1 MMTSVG
7 QLADDIRSGSTTA
20 SVATLQAANAV
31 AATNNRLNAWL
42 TMNAEAESDAQG
54 IDHER
59 SLGIKAG
66 ALSGVPCGIKDL
78 IDVAGMPTTAGS
90 NFPHHV
96 ATQDA
101 AVVKLLRAAGAV
113 ILGKTATHEFAFGPT
128 GDIAA
133 TGPTCNPHDP
143 TRMSGGSSSGSGAAV
158 AAGHVP
164 FALGTDTGGSV
175 RIPAALCGTVGLRPT
190 SGTLDAIGVLP
201 LAPTLDTVGVLAS
214 DVDGVSRVWAAI
226 SQGASDPVMAVPG
239 TVRVGL
245 IADEFYS
252 KVSGDVADSMKNAV
266 HTLCNAGVVVADV
279 TLGWLEESIS
289 VYDHIQCAEA
299 VVTHRQRLLE
309 NPELFQNE
317 VRMRLQGA
325 QRVQEREYHSALTR
339 RSDWQ
344 ARVAEYFGDCDVL
357 ICPTS
362 PITAPLI
369 GQRSGFDAGW
379 STAKEALLNF
389 TSPWSV
395 LGVPALALPM
405 GKNAVG
411 MPMSVQLLGRPNDE
425 QTVFSIGLLLEELLR
440 ATNSQLERS
449 SQ

>member
-1 MMTSVG
+1 
-7 QLADDIRSGSTTA
+7 
-20 SVATLQAANAV
+20 
-31 AATNNRLNAWL
+31 
-42 TMNAEAESDAQG
+42 
-54 IDHER
+54 
-59 SLGIKAG
+59 
-66 ALSGVPCGIKDL
+66 
-78 IDVAGMPTTAGS
+78 
-90 NFPHHV
+90 
-96 ATQDA
+96 
-101 AVVKLLRAAGAV
+101 
-113 ILGKTATHEFAFGPT
+113 
-128 GDIAA
+128 
-133 TGPTCNPHDP
+133 
-143 TRMSGGSSSGSGAAV
+143 
-158 AAGHVP
+158 
-164 FALGTDTGGSV
+164 
-175 RIPAALCGTVGLRPT
+175 
-190 SGTLDAIGVLP
+190 
-201 LAPTLDTVGVLAS
+201 
-214 DVDGVSRVWAAI
+214 
-226 SQGASDPVMAVPG
+226 MAVPG

-252 KVSGDVADSMKNAV
+252 KVSGDVANSMKNAV

-379 STAKEALLNF
+379 STAKGALLNF

-405 GKNAVG
+405 GKDAVG

-440 ATNSQLERS
+440 ATNSEIERS